1 LNSLTACSKE
11 VTTGMTGPMGS
22 GLPQLGLPRRLAIVG
37 FALPLN
43 RKMRTIMTT
52 SFGFLKAAFGFNPD

>member
-1 LNSLTACSKE
+1 LNSLTACSNE

-37 FALPLN
+37 FTLPLDE
-43 RKMRTIMTT
+43 RVLTLMTY
-52 SFGFLKAAFGFNPD
+52 SLDS